1 MTKKKN
7 PADWRP
13 RGRPRID
20 GATPGTVTDDP
31 PTYLQINLLTSQK
44 TWLLT
49 EAERQG
55 ISVSELVR
63 QWLEEKRLNT
73 C

>member
-7 PADWRP
+7 PAELLP

-20 GATPGTVTDDP
+20 GATPGTLADHP

-44 TWLLT
+44 AWLLA
-49 EAERQG
+49 EAERLG
-55 ISVSELVR
+55 ISVSELLR
-63 QWLEEKRLNT
+63 QWLEEKR
-73 C
+73 